1 LQAVLAVGSTLYA
14 TGSVG
19 SISGSQHMIV
29 QSTDGGATWSIAY
42 QGTATGVQ
50 LQLPGMAA
58 SPDRVVTVGGGKSVT
73 LP

>member
-1 LQAVLAVGSTLYA
+1 
-14 TGSVG
+14 
-19 SISGSQHMIV
+19 MIV

-58 SPDRVVTVGGGKSVT
+58 SPDRIVTVGGGKSVT